1 MLHNKILTLLQK
13 KILPLAL
20 LLFVFTNVTFSL
32 EKQTDNLTE
41 FRSKIDS
48 IVSSL
53 ECKVS
58 VQIVSASEY
67 DLLYE
72 YNPKMKM
79 IPASITK
86 LVTSATALVELGAG
100 YDFKTIVYTDD
111 NNISDGVINGNLY
124 LKGYGDPDLNSSDIS
139 YLAEKIA
146 DKNIREITG
155 NIVFDESYFDDKY
168 YGLANYYQS
177 DTDLQWWPYISA
189 INLDK
194 NSSKYD
200 PASSTAELLAAELK
214 DRKIKFEGI
223 TVSGYTPG
231 VSKKVAQISH
241 SMYDVIS
248 YMNKTSNNHSAIT
261 LFKVIG
267 AKYKSPPGTLG
278 KGSEAVINF
287 LSSIGID
294 RNNYEVLEGSGLT
307 RYNMVTSDM
316 MIRLLKYMYDQDN
329 IFNYFYNSLSIAGVD
344 GTLRKRMTGTEAES
358 NVHAKTGTLNSVTTL
373 SGYAVSRDNELI
385 IFYIAM
391 NGFNKGNTNYYRQ
404 IQNDICEI
412 ICQFSRN

>member
-1 MLHNKILTLLQK
+1 MLHKKMLTLLRK
-13 KILPLAL
+13 KILPLL
-20 LLFVFTNVTFSL
+20 LLIFIFTNVSRSF
-32 EKQTDNLTE
+32 EKQTDNISEL
-41 FRSKIDS
+41 RSKIDS
-48 IVSSL
+48 IVKGL
-53 ECKVS
+53 DCKVS

-72 YNPKMKM
+72 YNPKMQM

-86 LVTSATALVELGAG
+86 LVTSATALVELGTG
-100 YDFKTIVYTDD
+100 YYFKTIVYTDD
-111 NNISDGVINGNLY
+111 NNISDCVINGNLY

-146 DKNIREITG
+146 NKNIREITG
-155 NIVFDESYFDDKY
+155 NIVFDESYFDNKY

-200 PASSTAELLAAELK
+200 PASSSAELLASELK

-223 TVSGYTPG
+223 TVSGFTPG
-231 VSKKVAQISH
+231 VSKEVAQVSH
-241 SMYDVIS
+241 SIYDVLTN
-248 YMNKTSNNHSAIT
+248 MNKTSNNHSAIT
-261 LFKVIG
+261 IFKVIG
-267 AKYKSPPGTLG
+267 AKYKSPPGTLD

-294 RNNYEVLEGSGLT
+294 RNNYEILEGSGLT

-316 MIRLLKYMYDQDN
+316 LIRLLKYMFDEED
-329 IFNYFYNSLSIAGVD
+329 IFDYYYNSLSIAGVD
-344 GTLRKRMTGTEAES
+344 GTLRKRMIGTEAES

-373 SGYAVSRDNELI
+373 SGYAISRDNELI

-391 NGFNKGNTNYYRQ
+391 NGFKGNTNYYRQ
-404 IQNDICEI
+404 IQDDICEI

>member
-1 MLHNKILTLLQK
+1 MHHNKTQTLLRK
-13 KILPLAL
+13 KTLLLVL
-20 LLFVFTNVTFSL
+20 LLFVFTNVILSL
-32 EKQTDNLTE
+32 EKKADNLTE
-41 FRSKIDS
+41 FQNKIDS
-48 IVSSL
+48 IVSGL
-53 ECKVS
+53 DCKVS

-86 LVTSATALVELGAG
+86 LVTSATALVKLGTG
-100 YDFKTIVYTDD
+100 YFFKTIVYTDD

-139 YLAEKIA
+139 YLAEKLA
-146 DKNIREITG
+146 NKNIMEITG
-155 NIVFDESYFDDKY
+155 NIVFDESYFDNEY

-177 DTDLQWWPYISA
+177 DTDLQWWPYVSA
-189 INLDK
+189 LNLDK
-194 NSSKYD
+194 NKSKYD
-200 PASSTAELLAAELK
+200 PASSAAELLATELK

-231 VSKKVAQISH
+231 VSKEVAEISH
-241 SMYDVIS
+241 SIYDVITH
-248 YMNKTSNNHSAIT
+248 MNKTSNNHSAIT

-278 KGSEAVINF
+278 KGSEAVISF

-294 RNNYEVLEGSGLT
+294 RNNYEILEGSGLT

-316 MIRLLKYMYDQDN
+316 LIRLLKFMYDQED
-329 IFNYFYNSLSIAGVD
+329 IFDYYYNSLSIAGVD
-344 GTLRKRMTGTEAES
+344 GTLRKRMIGTEAES
-358 NVHAKTGTLNSVTTL
+358 NVHAKTGTLNSVSTL
-373 SGYAVSRDNELI
+373 SGYAVSRDDELI
-385 IFYIAM
+385 LFYITM
-391 NGFNKGNTNYYRQ
+391 NGFKGNTNYYRQ
-404 IQNDICEI
+404 IQDDICEI

>member
-1 MLHNKILTLLQK
+1 MHHNKTQTLLRK
-13 KILPLAL
+13 KMLLLVL
-20 LLFVFTNVTFSL
+20 LLFVFTNVILSL
-32 EKQTDNLTE
+32 EKKADNLTE
-41 FRSKIDS
+41 FQNKIDS
-48 IVSSL
+48 IVSGL
-53 ECKVS
+53 DCKVS

-86 LVTSATALVELGAG
+86 LVTSATALVKLGTG
-100 YDFKTIVYTDD
+100 YFFKTIVYTDD

-139 YLAEKIA
+139 YLAEKLA
-146 DKNIREITG
+146 NKNIMEITG
-155 NIVFDESYFDDKY
+155 NIVFDESYFDNEY

-177 DTDLQWWPYISA
+177 DTDLQWWPYVSA
-189 INLDK
+189 LNLDK
-194 NSSKYD
+194 NKSKYD
-200 PASSTAELLAAELK
+200 PASSAAELLATELK

-231 VSKKVAQISH
+231 VSKEVAEISH
-241 SMYDVIS
+241 SIYDVITH
-248 YMNKTSNNHSAIT
+248 MNKTSNNHSAIT

-278 KGSEAVINF
+278 KGSEAVISF

-294 RNNYEVLEGSGLT
+294 RNNYEILEGSGLT

-316 MIRLLKYMYDQDN
+316 LIRLLKFMYDQED
-329 IFNYFYNSLSIAGVD
+329 IFDYYYNSLSIAGVD
-344 GTLRKRMTGTEAES
+344 GTLRKRMIGTEAES
-358 NVHAKTGTLNSVTTL
+358 NVHAKTGTLNSVSTL
-373 SGYAVSRDNELI
+373 SGYAVSRDDELI
-385 IFYIAM
+385 LFYITM
-391 NGFNKGNTNYYRQ
+391 NGFKGNTNYYRQ
-404 IQNDICEI
+404 IQDDICEI